1 MSDPQNQQQ
10 KATLSISAGAAIA
23 AIVAVCGALGVMY
36 TLGVQIGKDSA
47 RSECRSATDELD
59 STKRKL
65 SDTQGELDTISKNF
79 GTWKDAFNNSQKTVN
94 EQTSQIALLT
104 ERVKAVNQC
113 DFLRR
118 QFDYYQSELNTHNW
132 TADNPRRDELM
143 TGRREVL
150 SRMDSCAHP

>member
-23 AIVAVCGALGVMY
+23 AIVAVCGAFGVMY
-36 TLGVQIGKDSA
+36 TLGAQIGKDSA
-47 RSECRSATDELD
+47 HSECRSATDELD

-65 SDTQGELDTISKNF
+65 SDTQGELDTIRKNF

-104 ERVKAVNQC
+104 ERLKASNQC

-118 QFDYYQSELNTHNW
+118 QFDYYQGELNTHTW
-132 TADNPRRDELM
+132 TADDPRRDELM

>member
-1 MSDPQNQQQ
+1 MS
-10 KATLSISAGAAIA
+10 AYSLSGHDTPKRLDQTQDGLAGRLPIN
-23 AIVAVCGALGVMY
+23 
-36 TLGVQIGKDSA
+36 
-47 RSECRSATDELD
+47 
-59 STKRKL
+59 
-65 SDTQGELDTISKNF
+65 KNF
-79 GTWKDAFNNSQKTVN
+79 GTWKEAFNNSQKTVS

-118 QFDYYQSELNTHNW
+118 QFDYYQVELNTHNW
-132 TADNPRRDELM
+132 AADNPRRDELM